1 MNRLYTKPTAMV
13 VEFKPESPCLIGATN
28 QGADG
33 GEACTRKP
41 TGISDS
47 NNNSFK
53 KNLWED

>member
-1 MNRLYTKPTAMV
+1 MV